1 MTYQHVY
8 IYLLLPVG
16 AYMAG
21 SIPFGLILCMLF
33 KGVDIR
39 EHGSKNIGA
48 SNAGRVCGWQFFA
61 GAFTLDFLKGL
72 LPVLGGVW
80 VINLLCKN
88 DVNIHVNI
96 EAMKIFYGSCAIIGH
111 TFPAYLGFKGGKAVA
126 TAFGVFIAIAP
137 IAAALAF
144 AVFAIVVALFRYMS
158 LGSMCGATA
167 APITYA
173 IEHRYDL
180 REHIPVLAFAIIIAV
195 VVIVRHHT
203 NIRRLF
209 SGTENR
215 VTFGKKKPE
224 KA

>member
-72 LPVLGGVW
+72 LPVLGGVL
-80 VINLLCKN
+80 VIKWLGV
-88 DVNIHVNI
+88 DVNI
-96 EAMKIFYGSCAIIGH
+96 EWMKIFYGGCAIIGH

-203 NIRRLF
+203 NIRRLC

-224 KA
+224 EA